1 MKIITLL
8 NEKGGVGKTTL
19 ATHIAAGLAVK
30 GHRVVLVDA
39 DPQGHATVALGLQKE
54 PGLYDLLVRDA
65 PFKSVL
71 RFIPTKAYQVG
82 AQPVSGQLFIIPSN
96 VESRNI
102 ANSISDS
109 FAVSERFHEL
119 DETIDV
125 VIFDTSPTPSL
136 LHGSIYIA
144 TDAVLYPTTCEY
156 LSFDG
161 LVESI
166 KHRGNAEAYRK
177 QWGLREIQVLGI
189 VPTMYRTKTLEH
201 AENLRQL
208 QNQFGNLVWQPIP
221 QRTIWAEAA
230 AIRRPVFSFAPES
243 KAAEDAWALI
253 RRVQEAVISV
263 S

>member
-30 GHRVVLVDA
+30 GQRVVLVDA

-71 RFIPTKAYQVG
+71 RFIAPKAYQVG
-82 AQPVSGQLFIIPSN
+82 AQPVSGQLFVIPSN

-208 QNQFGNLVWQPIP
+208 QQQFGSLVWNPIP

-243 KAAEDAWALI
+243 KAAEDAWTLI